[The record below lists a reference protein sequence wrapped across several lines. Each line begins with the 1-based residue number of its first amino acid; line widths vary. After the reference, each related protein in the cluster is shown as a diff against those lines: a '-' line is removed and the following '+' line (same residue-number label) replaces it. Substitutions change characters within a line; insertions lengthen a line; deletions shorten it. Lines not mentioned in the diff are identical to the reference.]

1 MPSCIPLLKVCYKI
15 TYEHGTI
22 QLAYDVLNGDTEIS
36 RASIEYPVTE
46 LFEHM
51 PNLLVNPLGRIELV
65 IDDLSI
71 VQGKPAT
78 LNGKL
83 IWRDLGLDNDGTK
96 ISIGDYQIDF
106 SGDQKKYDFKL
117 SDLDASLEVAG
128 EGEVKADGQY
138 SVDIKIAAES
148 GTDPK
153 VKNVLDLMTSKTG
166 YNKYRFEQT
175 GRLPA
180 NLARRLFK

>member
-1 MPSCIPLLKVCYKI
+1 MPSCIPWLKACYKI
-15 TYEHGTI
+15 TYAQGAI

-36 RASIEYPVTE
+36 RARIEYAVTE
-46 LFEHM
+46 LAEHV
-51 PNLLVNPLGRIELV
+51 PNLLVNPLGRVELV
-65 IDDLSI
+65 IDHLSI

-83 IWRDLGLDNDGTK
+83 IWRDMGLDNDGTK

-106 SGDQKKYDFKL
+106 SGDQKKYGFKL
-117 SDLDASLEVAG
+117 SDLDASLDVTG

-148 GTDPK
+148 GIDPN
-153 VKNVLDLMTSKTG
+153 VKNVLDLTTSKAG
-166 YNKYRFEQT
+166 YNKYQFEQT

-180 NLARRLFK
+180 NLARQLFK